1 MAKKNP
7 PTPTEF
13 KYKIKEIIDNKD
25 GTETTHI
32 ELDLYICEVMESLGY
47 TEGIR
52 LFRGIPK
59 WYA

>member
-13 KYKIKEIIDNKD
+13 KHKIREIIDNEN
-25 GTETTHI
+25 GTESVHI
-32 ELDLYICEVMESLGY
+32 EMDLYICEVMESLGY

-52 LFRGIPK
+52 LFRGTPK